1 MQFIQSYFYK
11 WTKAILWIVAL
22 IRIGLSQKL
31 ESAVIWLVV
40 ALGYTIV
47 PWLIALLAAA
57 PPASRSDI
65 EKFKKTSP
73 VVAYLDTLFD
83 DISHINVIS
92 GDFGVKFDFA
102 EITLSAF
109 PSLHLHLTSD
119 EDRIDFIQRYYDA
132 TVSWWRGEGGKSPE
146 ELQRE
151 FSGYFNYDKDGYT
164 AKNVSFR
171 KELEEES
178 LSEVNHDSSGWY
190 IDIRGLLVVNVGH
203 NCTDKLT
210 ITAITECAEAHG
222 YYSDHR
228 DSRPDE
234 YTMWIV
240 FD

>member
-1 MQFIQSYFYK
+1 M
-11 WTKAILWIVAL
+11 LWIVAL
-22 IRIGLSQKL
+22 IRIGLSL

-47 PWLIALLAAA
+47 PWLIALLADAR
-57 PPASRSDI
+57 PASRSDI

-73 VVAYLDTLFD
+73 AVVYLDTMFD
-83 DISHINVIS
+83 DISHINAIN

-102 EITLSAF
+102 EITLSSF

-119 EDRIDFIQRYYDA
+119 EDRICFIKRYSDA
-132 TVSWWRGEGGKSPE
+132 AVSWWRGEGEKSPE

-151 FSGYFNYDKDGYT
+151 FSSYFRYDKDGYT
-164 AKNVSFR
+164 ARNASFR

-178 LSEVNHDSSGWY
+178 LSEVNHTSSGWY
-190 IDIRGLLVVNVGH
+190 IGLRGLLAVNGH

-222 YYSDHR
+222 YYISDHR
-228 DSRPDE
+228 DNRPDE